1 MKDKDILEGGKEFEE
16 REGEAMEGTESFEDL
31 VKGEVERDQARLHKL
46 KASQPIAKAGWG
58 LVALFWFIGV
68 LIIMLTEEGLLL
80 WLVCAFLLYSFNF
93 LILFL
98 PTSRR
103 KERMEIPKLRGEV
116 KRPVS
121 YLLKCKKRL
130 AVEVA
135 AVLLLGGLYPL
146 AHAFFLLFGTGL
158 AFALYYVIIA
168 GAYAMESAAVVIF
181 QIVIILGYFGLI
193 LWLRPLE
200 RGVLRRAKDLKATMA
215 KMRSSGRL
223 ASFLFLSSLSLMAA
237 VVGLL
242 AIGAI
247 LFTGISLKLVYQG
260 LTARQGEALF
270 GIIVMLSIQL
280 LIMRQFQT
288 VASHSTAQKFLEQRQ
303 SIVRQK
309 VLMPLERM
317 NPVDRGHA
325 PLSTERMSDL
335 KTAFY
340 SAHLFDVFEHNFFGR
355 WPVYVIGPR
364 IKFLLDHDALKYME

>member
-1 MKDKDILEGGKEFEE
+1 MKEKDIVER
-16 REGEAMEGTESFEDL
+16 REGESMEGTEGFEEL
-31 VKGEVERDQARLHKL
+31 VKREMERDQTRLDRL
-46 KASQPIAKAGWG
+46 NATQPISIAGWG
-58 LVALFWFIGV
+58 LVALLWLLGV
-68 LIIMLTEEGLLL
+68 LVIVLTEEGLLL

-103 KERMEIPKLRGEV
+103 EERMEIPKLRGEI

-121 YLLKCKKRL
+121 YLLKNKKKL
-130 AVEVA
+130 AVEVV

-158 AFALYYVIIA
+158 AFALYYTIIA
-168 GAYAMESAAVVIF
+168 EAYAMESAAVVIS

-193 LWLRPLE
+193 LWLRPIE

-260 LTARQGEALF
+260 LMARQGEALF
-270 GIIVMLSIQL
+270 GIIAMLLIQIF
-280 LIMRQFQT
+280 IMRQFQT
-288 VASHSTAQKFLEQRQ
+288 VASHGLARKFLKQRL
-303 SIVRQK
+303 SIVHEK
-309 VLMPLERM
+309 VLMPLQST
-317 NPVDRGHA
+317 NPVDRAYA
-325 PLSTERMSDL
+325 PISTEGMSDF